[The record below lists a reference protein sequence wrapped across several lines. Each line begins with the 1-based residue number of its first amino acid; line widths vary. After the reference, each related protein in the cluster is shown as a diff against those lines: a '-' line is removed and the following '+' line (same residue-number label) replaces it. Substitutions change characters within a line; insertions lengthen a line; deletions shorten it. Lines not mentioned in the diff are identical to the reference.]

1 MCPRRYRY
9 NKKEVPQKEDNKCL
23 KFDCE
28 YDDTAVFN
36 DVFCMCQ
43 TLKNVFNKRQELL
56 GF

>member
-9 NKKEVPQKEDNKCL
+9 NKTEVPQKEDNKCL
-23 KFDCE
+23 KFDFE

-56 GF
+56 CF

>member
-1 MCPRRYRY
+1 MCPRRYRN

-43 TLKNVFNKRQELL
+43 TLERMFSTKDKNF
-56 GF
+56 